1 MAKGWR
7 LQHVANNVGS
17 SQLSL
22 QWLIAAGRSC
32 GDQPRCTVWGK
43 ALSSVIVIVL
53 PGSIRSIDGGK
64 IFTARKC
71 YWSQGTAEAEMVTA
85 EGSRDKQKST
95 RVQGCMIM

>member
-22 QWLIAAGRSC
+22 QWLIAAGR
-32 GDQPRCTVWGK
+32 
-43 ALSSVIVIVL
+43 IVIVL